1 MQIEGRTVGI
11 DASRDEH
18 YRDVSRGFTRYQ
30 RCDLSDIL
38 LFEDKV
44 MNITP
49 PKHSLVYYPK

>member
-30 RCDLSDIL
+30 RCDLSDISL
-38 LFEDKV
+38 LKG
-44 MNITP
+44 NSHQHYTAQ
-49 PKHSLVYYPK
+49 